1 MRHIRT
7 CCTEGIDDLTQLL
20 PLFAD
25 RQDMVYGYLLKH
37 EQVAFSPLTEDGLR
51 FARAYVGR
59 PGVLLYNDHVDR
71 R

>member
-1 MRHIRT
+1 M
-7 CCTEGIDDLTQLL
+7 
-20 PLFAD
+20 FAD

-37 EQVAFSPLTEDGLR
+37 EQVAFSPLTEDGMR

-59 PGVLLYNDHVDR
+59 PDVLLYNDRVDR

>member
-1 MRHIRT
+1 VH
-7 CCTEGIDDLTQLL
+7 LTQLL
-20 PLFAD
+20 PSFAH

-59 PGVLLYNDHVDR
+59 PDVLLYNDHVDR